1 MMRTR
6 IYAITL
12 AIVSLTMLTNSCII
26 QVQKHE
32 PKPKTEQTD
41 FYPIPPLAP
50 DSLEFGGEM
59 IHLDREDLVERLDRE
74 LMSVT
79 YNQITTLLILRR
91 AGKIFPRIEPI
102 LRKHGI
108 PDDLKHLAVIESS
121 LNPAAHSRAGAA
133 GLWQFMPVTA
143 VEYGL
148 EISPFV
154 DERYNIEK
162 ETEVAC
168 EYLKRAHERFG
179 DWMTTAASYNAG
191 MGGIGRRLNEQLA
204 ENGMDLWLVEETS
217 QYMFRLISAKMLFDN
232 PEDFGFRVTEKDRYP
247 YKQPKIRLSVDYPIA
262 DLPTFAKENNCP
274 YVALRRANLWIR
286 GDALPNPTHK
296 RYTIIIPQE

>member
-1 MMRTR
+1 MRRKIFT
-6 IYAITL
+6 IA
-12 AIVSLTMLTNSCII
+12 SLIALTVLTSSCII
-26 QVQKHE
+26 QTNKHE
-32 PKPKTEQTD
+32 AQVKKTEQTD
-41 FYPIPPLAP
+41 FYPIPPLVP
-50 DSLEFGGEM
+50 DSLTFGGETVK
-59 IHLDREDLVERLDRE
+59 LDREDLVERLDRE

-102 LRKHGI
+102 LRKHGL
-108 PDDLKHLAVIESS
+108 PDDLKYLAVIESS

-143 VEYGL
+143 LEYGL
-148 EISPFV
+148 EISPYV

-168 EYLKRAHERFG
+168 EYLKRAHKRFG

-217 QYMFRLISAKMLFDN
+217 QYMFRLLSAKMLFDN
-232 PEDFGFRVTEKDRYP
+232 PENFGFRVTEKDRYP
-247 YKQPKIRLSVDYPIA
+247 YQEPKIRLCVDYPIA

-274 YVALRRANLWIR
+274 YVALRRANLWLR
-286 GDALPNPTHK
+286 SDALPNPTRK
-296 RYTIIIPQE
+296 RYTIIIPQN